1 MADDQILCLEKLRVE
16 TITGRVLVD
25 DVDVE
30 LKRGEILGLIGESGA
45 GKSTIGLASMAYA
58 RAGMRIT
65 GGTITLAGTELRAS
79 TALYR
84 RHTRGKSI
92 AYIAQSAAASF
103 NPGMTLM
110 DQVCEAPVVHGV
122 MGRAEAEVY
131 AKTLFR
137 TLQLPNPD
145 TIGDRYPH
153 QVSGGQLQRV
163 MAAMAMSCRP
173 DVIVL
178 DEPTTALDVT
188 TQIEVLA
195 LLRDLIAEFG
205 TAGLYITHDLA
216 VVAQIAHRIMVLRHG
231 KMVECG
237 DTEQILEAPRTEYC
251 RALVNERREAEALVL
266 SVPDK
271 AARPILRVR
280 DVTAGY
286 GTTATAKGAV
296 AVVKGAS
303 FDLARGETLA
313 IVGESG
319 SGKSTMARIVTGL
332 LPRWSGEIEL
342 EGKSLPAALGSR
354 PNDILRRLQMV
365 HQMPDTALNP
375 RQTLAQ
381 IIGRPVALFFGKG
394 RAEVRAR
401 VLELLRLVGLP
412 EEFADR
418 KPGQLSGG
426 QKQRVCIA
434 RALAAEP
441 EVIICDEPTSALD
454 PLVAEEVLKL
464 LKGLQDRLGLA
475 YVFITHDLGTVRRIA
490 HRTAVMLKGEIIAQG
505 PTEEI
510 FSPPYHPYTEKLI
523 LSVPE
528 MHTTWLDEILAKRGG
543 AAGLVAGARERP
555 AEPAIA
561 ARAAA
566 MDPAAVAETERLAA
580 LEVLGEGRDAAG
592 LGDLQTEVRNLKGMV
607 EL

>member
-25 DVDVE
+25 DVDVQ

-65 GGTITLAGTELRAS
+65 GGTVTLAGTELRAS
-79 TALYR
+79 TAVYR
-84 RHTRGKSI
+84 RHVRGKSI

-122 MGRAEAEVY
+122 MGRAEAETY
-131 AKTLFR
+131 ARKLFR
-137 TLQLPNPD
+137 ILQLPSPD
-145 TIGDRYPH
+145 TIGERYPH

-188 TQIEVLA
+188 TQIAVLA

-231 KMVECG
+231 RTVECG
-237 DTEQILEAPRTEYC
+237 DTRQILEEPRTDYC
-251 RALVNERREAEALVL
+251 RALVNERREAGHLTL
-266 SVPDK
+266 SVPDR
-271 AARPILRVR
+271 AARPVLRVR

-286 GTTATAKGAV
+286 GGRATGAGP
-296 AVVKGAS
+296 VVKAAS
-303 FDLARGETLA
+303 FDLAKGETLA

-319 SGKSTMARIVTGL
+319 SGKSTVARIITGL
-332 LPRWSGEIEL
+332 LPRWSGDIEL
-342 EGKSLPAALGSR
+342 EGRSLPAALGDR
-354 PNDILRRLQMV
+354 PEDILRRLQMV

-381 IIGRPVALFFGKG
+381 IVGRPVSLFFRRG
-394 RAEVRAR
+394 RGAVRTR

-418 KPGQLSGG
+418 RPGQLSGG

-441 EVIICDEPTSALD
+441 DVIICDEPTSALD

-505 PTEEI
+505 PTADI

-528 MHTTWLDEILAKRGG
+528 MHTTWLDEILARRGG
-543 AAGLVAGARERP
+543 AAGLVAGAAERPAAPDAPP
-555 AEPAIA
+555 AEPALVDEA
-561 ARAAA
+561 A
-566 MDPAAVAETERLAA
+566 RLAA
-580 LEVLGEGRDAAG
+580 REAQERGLDAPA
-592 LGDLQTEVRNLKGMV
+592 LADLKQEMGNLKGML
-607 EL
+607 EI